1 MHLQAVVLSLLE
13 ALVRHT
19 ETVIANAEVI
29 LDVLMPA
36 LVAAV
41 SADVGGDMRFGCL
54 KVLGDV
60 IATLLSA
67 SRPGELPFS
76 ILAQS
81 LIFQIVSV
89 KCCCSL
95 WKNTPSPCRHTTICV
110 CCTHWIADDHSSM
123 KYCALQITLTP
134 LLINLVKIFFWGHL
148 SCSSNPKL
156 NLQCP

>member
-1 MHLQAVVLSLLE
+1 MHLQAVVLSMLE

-67 SRPGELPFS
+67 SRPGEAFL
-76 ILAQS
+76 
-81 LIFQIVSV
+81 
-89 KCCCSL
+89 
-95 WKNTPSPCRHTTICV
+95 
-110 CCTHWIADDHSSM
+110 HSHAIS
-123 KYCALQITLTP
+123 
-134 LLINLVKIFFWGHL
+134 
-148 SCSSNPKL
+148 
-156 NLQCP
+156 